1 MNPPRII
8 VVGAGASGL
17 ACAIVAAEHGASVSV
32 FEAGPRPGRSI
43 MASGNGRCNFCNA
56 DLSPERY
63 NDPSF
68 VGAAWQVC
76 EHGPVEE
83 VLGFFSDL
91 GLWRTVDEE
100 GRYFPR
106 SRCAASVLDVLLNRI
121 DELGV
126 HLRIE
131 SRVVD
136 VAREGQAWRVE
147 LEDGQ
152 AFEAD
157 RVVWCAGGQSAG
169 LVAEACGLEL
179 RPQNRVLCPIATS
192 PRPAKDLDGAR
203 FACRV
208 SVEHDGEVVFDEPGE
223 VLMRKYGVSGIVV
236 FDASRYAHSYDR
248 LTIDLAPEVGEP
260 ELLADIRAR
269 CAAAEASSDPAF
281 ARLHLLDGA
290 LQPKVAAHLMERVCG
305 RDGERPCDPERL
317 AGLIK
322 RWEFSVESLMEGDQ
336 AQVTRGGIAN
346 DLVDPATFAC
356 SAAPGLFVCGEALDV
371 DGMCGGLNLAWAWLS
386 GMHAGKAVALE

>member
-32 FEAGPRPGRSI
+32 LEAGPRPGRSI

-56 DLSPERY
+56 DLAPERY
-63 NDPSF
+63 NDPDF
-68 VGAAWQVC
+68 VGAAWQAC
-76 EHGPVEE
+76 EDAPAEE
-83 VLGFFSDL
+83 VLGFFSRL
-91 GLWRTVDEE
+91 GLWQTVDEE

-126 HLRIE
+126 HLWIE

-136 VAREGQAWRVE
+136 VACEGATWRVE

-152 AFEAD
+152 AFVAD

-169 LVAEACGLEL
+169 LLAEACGLEL
-179 RPQNRVLCPIATS
+179 RPQTRVLCPIATS

-203 FACRV
+203 FNCRV
-208 SVEHDGEVVFDEPGE
+208 SVERAGEVVFSELGE

-236 FDASRYAHSYDR
+236 FDASRYARPHDR
-248 LTIDLAPEVGEP
+248 LTIDLAPEMDEADI
-260 ELLADIRAR
+260 LADMRTRA
-269 CAAAEASSDPAF
+269 AAAESSGDPAF

-305 RDGERPCDPERL
+305 RNGERPCDVERL
-317 AGLIK
+317 CGLIK
-322 RWEFSVESLMEGDQ
+322 RWEFSVEALMEGDQ

-346 DLVDPATFAC
+346 GAVDPATFAC
-356 SAAPGLFVCGEALDV
+356 SGAQGLHVCGEALDV

-386 GMHAGKAVALE
+386 GMHAGRAVALE